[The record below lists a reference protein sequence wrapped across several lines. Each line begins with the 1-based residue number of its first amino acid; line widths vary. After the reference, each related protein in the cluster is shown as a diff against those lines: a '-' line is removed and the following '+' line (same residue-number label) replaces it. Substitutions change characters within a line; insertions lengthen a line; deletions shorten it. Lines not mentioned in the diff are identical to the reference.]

1 MTVEEM
7 LEEVVRQLRDYEHFV
22 SLVSPHIEA
31 ILPVY
36 QRGTMTETMQDLCRA
51 YLKVRPKEEIHSEH
65 ESTAG
70 SPGTENQPACGAHSP
85 GDDPRR
91 D

>member
-51 YLKVRPKEEIHSEH
+51 YLKVRPKEEIHSE
-65 ESTAG
+65 
-70 SPGTENQPACGAHSP
+70 TENQPACGAHSP
-85 GDDPRR
+85 GDDPRG

>member
-7 LEEVVRQLRDYEHFV
+7 LEEVVRQLQDYEHFV

-51 YLKVRPKEEIHSEH
+51 YLKVRPKEEIHSER

-85 GDDPRR
+85 GDDPRG

>member
-36 QRGTMTETMQDLCRA
+36 QRGTMTERM
-51 YLKVRPKEEIHSEH
+51 H
-65 ESTAG
+65 AG
-70 SPGTENQPACGAHSP
+70 PMPGLFEGPA
-85 GDDPRR
+85 
-91 D
+91 